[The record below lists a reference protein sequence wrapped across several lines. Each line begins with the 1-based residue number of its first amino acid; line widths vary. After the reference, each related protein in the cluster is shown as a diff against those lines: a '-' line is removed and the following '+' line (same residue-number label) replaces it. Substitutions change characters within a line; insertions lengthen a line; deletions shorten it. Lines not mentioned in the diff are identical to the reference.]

1 MNRTLLIALTAL
13 APLLAHAQSS
23 PAPSAAVAGS
33 TAAQERDELGALQKR
48 KAIAKERA
56 EIAKYE
62 ADIKA
67 AEARAQQAPAGAP
80 AMPAPGVALTGSL
93 PAVTLPTTAAASSKP
108 RLLNIGGAGSQ
119 YVAHLE
125 VGGRPADVV
134 VGDLVEGG
142 WTVASID
149 ASHVKLV
156 RGKQVLMLKV

>member
-1 MNRTLLIALTAL
+1 MNRSFLIALAAIL
-13 APLLAHAQSS
+13 PLFAHAQPNLA
-23 PAPSAAVAGS
+23 PAATVARAS
-33 TAAQERDELGALQKR
+33 AAQEPDELGALQKR

-56 EIAKYE
+56 EIVKYE

-67 AEARAQQAPAGAP
+67 AEARAQQSPAAVP
-80 AMPAPGVALTGSL
+80 SMPAQGVALTGSL
-93 PAVTLPTTAAASSKP
+93 PVVTLPTAVAASNKP

-125 VGGRPADVV
+125 VSGRPADVV
-134 VGDLVEGG
+134 VGDPVEGG